1 MAYHPLLDWRL
12 GFDMVRLVLN
22 STPDAVQIDLE
33 YDYWA
38 DLVSHSA
45 TPYFSG
51 LSLEPASFGGLPTG
65 VDVFNNEAVIL
76 THPLWDKNPANFR
89 AEVAAACAE
98 AEQQGLTPKLY
109 SIFKAVRFPYEW
121 E

>member
-22 STPDAVQIDLE
+22 SNLDAVQFDLE

-38 DLVSHSA
+38 DLVSHLA